1 MNPKKVFRCLNE
13 ILGAIG
19 VESHGVYRGLQVST
33 NFNRNP
39 QESTGGPQVFKV
51 LMGT

>member
-19 VESHGVYRGLQVST
+19 VPGVYRGLQVST
-33 NFNRNP
+33 NVNRNP
-39 QESTGGPQVFKV
+39 QESTGGPQVFKEV